1 MQASLPMPSER
12 VIRIAKVIGMCMIA
26 DPKFL
31 LDDKMLLWVAEEISK
46 DYAHYTTEEIH
57 DIIINGIKGKYSDG
71 SGHYS
76 INSRVLYDWLFAGR
90 ESTADFRSKIPP
102 PIKYPGE
109 DFDPIDFRKK

>member
-1 MQASLPMPSER
+1 LPKNLVRE
-12 VIRIAKVIGMCMIA
+12 IAIAKSIGLCIIA

-31 LDDKMLLWVAEEISK
+31 LDDKMLLWLSSEISK

-57 DIIINGIKGKYSDG
+57 DIIVNGIKGKYSDG
-71 SGHYS
+71 TGHYS
-76 INSRVLYDWLFAGR
+76 INSRVIYDWLFAGR

-109 DFDPIDFRKK
+109 DYNPIDFRKK